1 MTQPQQQPS
10 PLTARLYKLEYPR
23 SLGTYSTYAEVQ
35 AVVDALADAEFPVEN
50 TMIVG
55 TDLKLME
62 RVTGRRTWGKVLL
75 NGALSGVWMG
85 LFIGLLLALF
95 SGHLV
100 QTVISGVLFGVV
112 FFTIWSAISY
122 AATGGNRDF
131 TSMTATIPMQY
142 ELMVEHSHAQA
153 ARSILLEAGATPPGP
168 AAPQTTGR
176 GANGAPVVP
185 AAAGT
190 QQPARPP
197 HGEYGAQSAAGAHG
211 GTGPQQAR
219 GTAAPSAAYTGQGS
233 WTDHAASAPADASGA
248 PSPSAENRPEY
259 GRPAAPAPTRS
270 ASAASPS
277 RPQYGRPASAPTADP
292 EQTDEDDAGAP
303 TQDPRP

>member
-62 RVTGRRTWGKVLL
+62 RVTGRRTWGKVLR

-95 SGHLV
+95 SGHLL

-112 FFTIWSAISY
+112 FFTIWSAIGY
-122 AATGGNRDF
+122 ASTGGNRDF

-153 ARSILLEAGATPPGP
+153 ARSILLAAGATPPGP
-168 AAPQTTGR
+168 ATPQGAGR

-185 AAAGT
+185 SAAGSP
-190 QQPARPP
+190 QPARPP
-197 HGEYGAQSAAGAHG
+197 HGDYGAQSATGSAG
-211 GTGPQQAR
+211 GTGPQQLR
-219 GTAAPSAAYTGQGS
+219 DSSAPSSAYGAEGTRS
-233 WTDHAASAPADASGA
+233 DDAASVATGT
-248 PSPSAENRPEY
+248 SPSAGDRPQY

-292 EQTDEDDAGAP
+292 EQTDDGADAP
-303 TQDPRP
+303 HRDPRP

>member
-62 RVTGRRTWGKVLL
+62 RVTGRRTWGKVLR

-168 AAPQTTGR
+168 AAPQAPSGR
-176 GANGAPVVP
+176 GANGAPIVP
-185 AAAGT
+185 SA
-190 QQPARPP
+190 ARPAQDSRSG
-197 HGEYGAQSAAGAHG
+197 HGEYGASATAPAGATTGTESSPAAGQR
-211 GTGPQQAR
+211 PQ
-219 GTAAPSAAYTGQGS
+219 YGQPAQP
-233 WTDHAASAPADASGA
+233 AASPRG
-248 PSPSAENRPEY
+248 
-259 GRPAAPAPTRS
+259 
-270 ASAASPS
+270 ASAASPA

-292 EQTDEDDAGAP
+292 EQGDDDNAAP
-303 TQDPRP
+303 DQGPRP

>member
-62 RVTGRRTWGKVLL
+62 RVTGRRTWRKVLL

-95 SGHLV
+95 SGHLL

-112 FFTIWSAISY
+112 FFTIWSAIGY

-153 ARSILLEAGATPPGP
+153 ARSILLAAGATPPGP
-168 AAPQTTGR
+168 AAPQGAGR

-185 AAAGT
+185 AAAGSP
-190 QQPARPP
+190 QPARPP
-197 HGEYGAQSAAGAHG
+197 HGDYGAQSAAGPAG
-211 GTGPQQAR
+211 GTGPQRLQ
-219 GTAAPSAAYTGQGS
+219 
-233 WTDHAASAPADASGA
+233 DASAPSSAYGAEGTRSDDASSVATGADAS
-248 PSPSAENRPEY
+248 PSAGNRPQY

-292 EQTDEDDAGAP
+292 EQTDDDGADAP
-303 TQDPRP
+303 HRDPRP

>member
-95 SGHLV
+95 SGQFL
-100 QTVISGVLFGVV
+100 TTILSGMVFGIV

-142 ELMVEHSHAQA
+142 ELMVEHSHAES
-153 ARSILLEAGATPPGP
+153 ARHILLDAGATPPSV
-168 AAPQTTGR
+168 
-176 GANGAPVVP
+176 PV
-185 AAAGT
+185 
-190 QQPARPP
+190 
-197 HGEYGAQSAAGAHG
+197 
-211 GTGPQQAR
+211 QQATGGHR
-219 GTAAPSAAYTGQGS
+219 APGSPVTPTAPSAPTHGGYG
-233 WTDHAASAPADASGA
+233 APAQ
-248 PSPSAENRPEY
+248 PSPAVSAGTE
-259 GRPAAPAPTRS
+259 
-270 ASAASPS
+270 S
-277 RPQYGRPASAPTADP
+277 RPQYGRPATGAATPASPGSAGGGSGRPEYGRPAPQQEEPTGQYGASAQQAASP
-292 EQTDEDDAGAP
+292 SSAARSSEGSERREDDGHD
-303 TQDPRP
+303 QDQPRP

>member
-62 RVTGRRTWGKVLL
+62 RVTGRRTWGKVLR

-168 AAPQTTGR
+168 AAPQAPSGR

-185 AAAGT
+185 SA
-190 QQPARPP
+190 ARPAQDSRP
-197 HGEYGAQSAAGAHG
+197 GHGEYGASATAPAGATTGTDSSPAAGQR
-211 GTGPQQAR
+211 PQ
-219 GTAAPSAAYTGQGS
+219 YGQPAQP
-233 WTDHAASAPADASGA
+233 AASPRG
-248 PSPSAENRPEY
+248 
-259 GRPAAPAPTRS
+259 
-270 ASAASPS
+270 ASAASPA

-292 EQTDEDDAGAP
+292 EQGDDDTAAP
-303 TQDPRP
+303 DQGPRP